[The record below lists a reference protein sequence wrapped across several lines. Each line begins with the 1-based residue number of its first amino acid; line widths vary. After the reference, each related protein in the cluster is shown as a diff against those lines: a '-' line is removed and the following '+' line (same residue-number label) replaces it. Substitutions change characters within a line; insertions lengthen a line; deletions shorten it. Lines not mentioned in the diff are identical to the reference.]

1 MEGSY
6 SKCNVQNAPRGNFQ
20 TEVVDGLDRF
30 SPRIQ
35 KKYQLSLL
43 KLDWQE
49 QLQARQYSLLCFFVI
64 FQEKN
69 APASLL
75 VYGWSPYRACTARCN
90 QDVFKKLPKKYC
102 LENTSSFKR
111 KSNIRKAVCVKCQ

>member
-6 SKCNVQNAPRGNFQ
+6 SKCNVQNAPGENFQ

-30 SPRIQ
+30 SEKNT

-49 QLQARQYSLLCFFVI
+49 QLQQAVFFVVFLCYFPRKECTCI
-64 FQEKN
+64 VIGIWME
-69 APASLL
+69 SLPSL
-75 VYGWSPYRACTARCN
+75 HS
-90 QDVFKKLPKKYC
+90 KM
-102 LENTSSFKR
+102 
-111 KSNIRKAVCVKCQ
+111 

>member
-6 SKCNVQNAPRGNFQ
+6 SKCNVQNAPGENFQ

-30 SPRIQ
+30 SEKNT

-49 QLQARQYSLLCFFVI
+49 QLQ
-64 FQEKN
+64 
-69 APASLL
+69 
-75 VYGWSPYRACTARCN
+75 
-90 QDVFKKLPKKYC
+90 
-102 LENTSSFKR
+102 
-111 KSNIRKAVCVKCQ
+111 

>member
-6 SKCNVQNAPRGNFQ
+6 SKCNVQNAPGENFQ

-30 SPRIQ
+30 SEKNT

-49 QLQARQYSLLCFFVI
+49 QLQQAVFFVCFFVI
-64 FQEKN
+64 FKEKN

-75 VYGWSPYRACTARCN
+75 VYGWSPY
-90 QDVFKKLPKKYC
+90 
-102 LENTSSFKR
+102 
-111 KSNIRKAVCVKCQ
+111 